1 MLLAATQMDLEI
13 VIMSEVRQTEKGNII
28 WYHLHVESKKKK
40 KKKTGTNELIYK
52 TELQM

>member
-1 MLLAATQMDLEI
+1 MPLAATQMDLEI
-13 VIMSEVRQTEKGNII
+13 VILSEVHQTEKDNII
-28 WYHLHVESKKKK
+28 YHLHVESKK